1 MATAP
6 HGVSSEVGPLAT
18 VMLHRPGSELRRLTP
33 RNNDE
38 LLFDGVPWVSRAQQE
53 HDAFA
58 DALRARGVEVLYVRD
73 LLEETLEVP
82 AAREQLLA
90 AALDPQWIGPT
101 LAAALGERLG
111 ALGGGELA
119 EVLIAGIAREELRR
133 GLRRARRADGRA
145 AGLPRAPAPEPA
157 VHARLERVAARRRG
171 GHGARDGRAPPRDL
185 DHGRDLRAP
194 PALRRHAA
202 ALRRRPGA
210 RRVARGR
217 RRARARAGRAGRGG
231 RPAHQPGGRRGVRP
245 AAVRGG
251 GGAHRARGPDRAGPR
266 HDAPRHRLHDGPP
279 RRGRHVPAAGGLAGG
294 LRAGGGRRLRPR
306 RRSSRPRPRRWRSP
320 SCA

>member
-38 LLFDGVPWVSRAQQE
+38 LLFDGVPWVSRAQHE

-73 LLEETLEVP
+73 LLEATLDVP

-111 ALGGGELA
+111 ALGGAELA
-119 EVLIAGIAREELRR
+119 EVLVAGLAREELREDSA
-133 GLRRARRADGRA
+133 GSSSGWPRRRTSSCARSRTCCSRATRACGCATASRSRRSRWARA
-145 AGLPRAPAPEPA
+145 AARPRSLARSTRHHPRFAGTPLLYGGDPERDAWLEGGDVLVLAPGVLA
-157 VHARLERVAARRRG
+157 VGVGQRTE
-171 GHGARDGRAPPRDL
+171 
-185 DHGRDLRAP
+185 
-194 PALRRHAA
+194 
-202 ALRRRPGA
+202 
-210 RRVARGR
+210 
-217 RRARARAGRAGRGG
+217 
-231 RPAHQPGGRRGVRP
+231 PGGRRGVRP

-251 GGAHRARGPDRAGPR
+251 GGAHRARSPDRAGPG

-294 LRAGGGRRLRPR
+294 LRARGGRRLRPLAVPGR
-306 RRSSRPRPRRWRSP
+306 RGRGDGDPA